1 MTTTLANPSTKIGVH
16 ISVFH
21 NLQIDTLEIKL
32 SNQINRRFIGVIDA
46 MVDIISENAEI
57 PRRFCKDPKG
67 VLLGEKTVQIP
78 LYGIWTGEP
87 TPRTVT
93 RQKASPTSISENA
106 KIIKVNG

>member
-1 MTTTLANPSTKIGVH
+1 MTTTNPSTKIGVNIKVH
-16 ISVFH
+16 H
-21 NLQIDTLEIKL
+21 NLQTDQLEIKL

-57 PRRFCKDPKG
+57 SRRFCKDPKG
-67 VLLGEKTVQIP
+67 ILLGEKTVQIP

-93 RQKASPTSISENA
+93 RQKASPTSVAENA